1 MLRSLPPLALVA
13 ALIVLPTGL
22 IAGSAR
28 AATTE
33 IPVVRIENTTT
44 IAAPPA
50 AVWTWLTTGKNLVT
64 WCPVWKSEANKTA
77 KLMKVGD
84 TLDFTDQWGNGG
96 RSVVTFLTPNQ
107 ELRVAHEP
115 TNGSYLCQSRVILK
129 PAGSGTEV
137 TWIEQ
142 YTDSSPAADKAA
154 TAGKMES
161 EMAGTLG
168 TLKASVEKK

>member
-1 MLRSLPPLALVA
+1 MLRSVPAVVLVA
-13 ALIVLPTGL
+13 ALIASSTGL
-22 IAGSAR
+22 AARSAR

-50 AVWTWLTTGKNLVT
+50 GVWAWLTTGKNLVT
-64 WCPVWKSEANKTA
+64 WCPVWKSETNKA
-77 KLMKVGD
+77 VKLMNVGD
-84 TLDFTDQWGNGG
+84 ALDFTDQWGNGG
-96 RSVVTFLTPNQ
+96 RSVVTFIKPNS

-115 TNGSYLCQSRVILK
+115 TDGSYLCQSRVILK

-142 YTDSSPAADKAA
+142 YTDASPAADKAA
-154 TAGKMES
+154 TAGKMET
-161 EMAGTLG
+161 EMAATLG
-168 TLKASVEKK
+168 TLKAAVEKK